1 VDLELPVTLR
11 HGQDMNIHFDS
22 SDFEKKFGNIVKKA
36 IPALVEKGLGRA
48 MLDLMND
55 CVMEVPTVPLKEGWL
70 RGSASIFVQNKFVA
84 DSTGLPNAK
93 AGKAIKAYVENVM
106 AGRFIGLIGF
116 NTPYAAK
123 MHEGIDFHF
132 SEPSSGPKYLES
144 KMITKKNVYM
154 RVIAETIKGGS
165 GA

>member
-1 VDLELPVTLR
+1 MEIV
-11 HGQDMNIHFDS
+11 FDS
-22 SDFEKKFGNIVKKA
+22 SDFQEKFGKIVKTTV
-36 IPALVEKGLGRA
+36 PSLVEKGLGRA

-70 RGSASIFVQNKFVA
+70 RGSGSIFVQNKFRG
-84 DSTGLPNAK
+84 DSTNLPSAK
-93 AGKAIKAYVENVM
+93 AGNALTSYVENIP
-106 AGRFIGLIGF
+106 AGKFVGIIGW
-116 NTPYAAK
+116 NVPYAAK

-144 KMITKKNVYM
+144 KMVSKRNTYM
-154 RVIAETIKGGS
+154 QVIANTIKEGG

>member
-1 VDLELPVTLR
+1 
-11 HGQDMNIHFDS
+11 MKNINFDT
-22 SDFEKKFGNIVKKA
+22 SDFDAKFKRIVKKA
-36 IPALVEKGLGRA
+36 VPALVEKGLGRA

-70 RGSASIFVQNKFVA
+70 RGSASVFVQNKFVA

-93 AGKAIKAYVENVM
+93 AGKALTVYAENIAPHQFV
-106 AGRFIGLIGF
+106 GLIGF
-116 NTPYAAK
+116 NTSYAAK

-154 RVIAETIKGGS
+154 RVIAETIKEGG

>member
-1 VDLELPVTLR
+1 
-11 HGQDMNIHFDS
+11 MNIHFDS
-22 SDFEKKFGNIVKKA
+22 SDFQKKFGIVAKKT

-70 RGSASIFVQNKFVA
+70 RGSASIFVQNKFIA
-84 DSTGLPNAK
+84 DSTSLPSAK
-93 AGKAIKAYVENVM
+93 AGKALTVYAENI
-106 AGRFIGLIGF
+106 APHQFIGLIGF
-116 NTPYAAK
+116 NTSYAAK
-123 MHEGIDFHF
+123 LHESIGYHF

-154 RVIAETIKGGS
+154 RVIAETIKEGGK
-165 GA
+165 

>member
-1 VDLELPVTLR
+1 
-11 HGQDMNIHFDS
+11 MNIHFDT
-22 SDFEKKFGNIVKKA
+22 SDFDKKFKRIIETAV
-36 IPALVEKGLGRA
+36 PALVEKGLGRA

-55 CVMEVPTVPLKEGWL
+55 CVKEVPTVPVKEGWL
-70 RGSASIFVQNKFVA
+70 RGSASIFVQNKFID
-84 DSTGLPNAK
+84 DSTKLPKAK
-93 AGKAIKAYVENVM
+93 AGRAIGSITVNLPPHQ
-106 AGRFIGLIGF
+106 FIGLIGF

-154 RVIAETIKGGS
+154 KVIAETIKGGS